1 MFHSHPGLVRL
12 AVVTN
17 PAAGR
22 NRKDPAIEPAL
33 ARHPEI
39 PRLVYRGGADLGAE
53 VAALAAQGATDLI
66 VDGGDGTVSA
76 VTSAVLRLPPDVTR
90 PRLVLLPSGTTNL
103 VALRLGVTSPRDQ
116 AIDRILKAPAEGL
129 RAQTIWQ
136 SPLQI
141 EREGESEVL
150 HGFLLGAAAFLEGTL
165 LTRRRVN
172 AIGLTRQMGIV
183 GGIAASAFRA
193 TYGRGRRAFLG
204 GEPIAVEVD
213 GERLP
218 GDRQFL
224 LLLTALDRLLPWLSP
239 FWGDGDGPIRWLNVG
254 APASAVIRAL
264 PRVLRGRPAP
274 WMEASGYRSGRAGC
288 LELRTHRPFVLDG
301 EVVHPGAVGRVT
313 VRPAPRIAF
322 LRLR

>member
-1 MFHSHPGLVRL
+1 LFHSHPRPVRL

-22 NRKDPAIEPAL
+22 NRKDPAIERAL
-33 ARHPEI
+33 ARHPGI
-39 PRLVYRGGADLGAE
+39 PRLVYRGGDDLGAQ
-53 VAALAAQGATDLI
+53 VAELAAQGATDLI
-66 VDGGDGTVSA
+66 VDGGDGTVSG
-76 VTSAVLRLPPDVTR
+76 VTSAVARLPPDVAR

-103 VALRLGVTSPRDQ
+103 VALRLGVTAARDQ
-116 AIDRILKAPAEGL
+116 TIDRILKTPAEAL
-129 RAQTIWQ
+129 RTKTIWR

-150 HGFLLGAAAFLEGTL
+150 HGFLFGAAAFLEGTL

-172 AIGLTRQMGIV
+172 AIGLTRQLGIV
-183 GGIAASAFRA
+183 GGIAANVIRA
-193 TYGRGRRAFLG
+193 TCGRGRRAFLG
-204 GEPIAVEVD
+204 GEQIAVEVD

-218 GDRQFL
+218 GERQFL

-254 APASAVIRAL
+254 APASGVIRAL

-274 WMEASGYRSGRAGC
+274 WMEESGYRSGRAER
-288 LELRTHRPFVLDG
+288 LELRTRRPFVLDG

-313 VRPAPRIAF
+313 VRPAPQIAF

>member
-1 MFHSHPGLVRL
+1 MFHYHPRPVRA

-22 NRKDPAIEPAL
+22 NRQDPAIERAL
-33 ARHPEI
+33 ARHPGI
-39 PRLVYRGGADLGAE
+39 PRLVYRGGGELGAE
-53 VAALAAQGATDLI
+53 VASLAAQGATDLI

-76 VTSAVLRLPPDVTR
+76 VTSAVLRLPPNVAR

-103 VALRLGVTSPRDQ
+103 VALRLGVTTARVH
-116 AIDRILKAPAEGL
+116 AIDRILKTPAEAL
-129 RAQTIWQ
+129 RASTVWQ

-150 HGFLLGAAAFLEGTL
+150 HGFLFGAAAFLDGTL

-172 AIGLTRQMGIV
+172 AIGLTRQLGIV
-183 GGIAASAFRA
+183 GGIAANVFHA
-193 TYGRGRRAFLG
+193 TCGRGRTAFLG
-204 GEPIAVEVD
+204 GAPITVQVD
-213 GERLP
+213 GSLLP

-239 FWGDGDGPIRWLNVG
+239 FWGDGDGLIRWLNVG
-254 APASAVIRAL
+254 APASGLIRAL

-274 WMEASGYRSGRAGC
+274 WMEASGYRSGRAGRIK
-288 LELRTHRPFVLDG
+288 LRTHRPFVLDG
-301 EVVHPGAVGRVT
+301 EVVQPGPMGCVT
-313 VRPAPRIAF
+313 VRPGPPIAF
-322 LRLR
+322 LRLS